1 MKITV
6 DGLERERDFYYGKL
20 RDIEVLC
27 QEQEMNEETKPFI
40 DQVLEILYATEVCCL
55 VAFVFHRKVNIFFL
69 LKLFFQKSLFSCIFF
84 YVNYLTFILE

>member
-40 DQVLEILYATEVCCL
+40 DQVLEILYATEVCL
-55 VAFVFHRKVNIFFL
+55 SVSFYMYAKNI
-69 LKLFFQKSLFSCIFF
+69 
-84 YVNYLTFILE
+84 YLH